1 MRFEFPRFEGAVMRS
16 SALRSV
22 PLAPVLMPLEDD
34 PILDAAQLAKMNSII
49 AEHSTKPG
57 SLMVILNEI
66 QAEIG
71 HISRPM
77 QNYIAEQLH
86 VPLKDV
92 YGVVTFYSFFTMKPR
107 GKHRVAFCL
116 GTACYVGGAELVIEK
131 AEQILGVKLG
141 ETTEDKKFTL
151 EPCRCLGACS
161 QAPAVMVDST
171 LHGRNA
177 PDKLITVL
185 RKYEKIENR

>member
-1 MRFEFPRFEGAVMRS
+1 MRS
-16 SALRSV
+16 RAMRTV
-22 PLAPVLMPLEDD
+22 PLAPALSPADDD
-34 PILDAAQLAKMNSII
+34 PILIPEQRAKMDAII
-49 AEHSTKPG
+49 ADNATKPG
-57 SLMVILNEI
+57 SMMVILNEI
-66 QAEIG
+66 QAQIG

-77 QNYIAEQLH
+77 QNYIAEKLR

-116 GTACYVGGAELVIEK
+116 GTACYVSGAEMLIEK

-141 ETTEDKKFTL
+141 ETTPDRKFTL

-161 QAPAVMVDST
+161 QAPAILIDNNV
-171 LHGRNA
+171 HGLNA
-177 PDKLITVL
+177 PDRLVTVF
-185 RKYEKIENR
+185 RKYEKV

>member
-1 MRFEFPRFEGAVMRS
+1 MRASNMRAVPMAA
-16 SALRSV
+16 ALL
-22 PLAPVLMPLEDD
+22 PADDD
-34 PILDAAQLAKMNSII
+34 PIAVVEQRATIDAII
-49 AEHSTKPG
+49 AEHSVKPG
-57 SLMVILNEI
+57 STMVILNEI
-66 QAEIG
+66 QSQIG
-71 HISRPM
+71 HISKPM
-77 QNYIAEQLH
+77 QNYIAEKLH

-92 YGVVTFYSFFTMKPR
+92 FGVVTFYSFFTMKPR

-116 GTACYVGGAELVIEK
+116 GTACYVGGAEMLIEK

-141 ETTEDKKFTL
+141 ETTPDKKFTL
-151 EPCRCLGACS
+151 EACRCLGACS

-177 PDKLITVL
+177 PDRIVTVL

>member
-1 MRFEFPRFEGAVMRS
+1 MHS

-22 PLAPVLMPLEDD
+22 PLAPALTPVDDD
-34 PILDAAQLAKMNSII
+34 PILDAAQRARIDSII
-49 AEHSTKPG
+49 AEHSKKPG
-57 SLMVILNEI
+57 SMMVILNEI

-77 QNYIAEQLH
+77 QNYIADQLH
-86 VPLKDV
+86 VPLRDV

-107 GKHRVAFCL
+107 GKHRLAFCL
-116 GTACYVGGAELVIEK
+116 GTACYVGGAEMLIEK
-131 AEQILGVKLG
+131 AEQILGVELG
-141 ETTEDKKFTL
+141 ETTADKKFTL

-171 LHGRNA
+171 LHGHNA
-177 PDKLITVL
+177 PDKFIMVL
-185 RKYEKIENR
+185 RKYEKIENK